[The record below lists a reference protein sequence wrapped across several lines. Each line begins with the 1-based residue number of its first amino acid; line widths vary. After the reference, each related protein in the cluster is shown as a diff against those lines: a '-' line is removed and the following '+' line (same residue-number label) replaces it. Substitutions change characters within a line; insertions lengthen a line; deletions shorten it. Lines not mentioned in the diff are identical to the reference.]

1 MRLFLSIWMLLL
13 IFTTGQAQDE
23 AAHRKAYLERVVG
36 VETHKDTTRVHDPV
50 MIRENGKYYLFT
62 TGWGISVFS
71 SDDQI
76 TWKRERPVF
85 DEVPEW
91 TREAVEDF
99 KGHIWAP
106 DIAYYNGQYHIYYSI
121 SSFGKNTSAMGVAT
135 NKTLDP
141 DSPDFEWVD
150 HGKVIQSVPGE
161 TDWNAIDA
169 NFIVDEAG
177 TPYLSFGSF
186 WGGLML
192 AQLTPDGL
200 SLAQEVDDLTVLA
213 TRQTS
218 TNAIEAPFIIQKDG
232 FYYLFASFDFCCR
245 GAESTYKVVVGRSE
259 NLAGA
264 YFDADGQ
271 SMLEGGGTLVVE
283 GGERYAGAGHNA
295 VVSFDGVDYLV
306 FHAYDME
313 RDGNSYLRILP
324 IEWENGW
331 PKVEAVY

>member
-1 MRLFLSIWMLLL
+1 MKTLFLLVMLSFF
-13 IFTTGQAQDE
+13 IDGMAQDE
-23 AAHRKAYLERVVG
+23 AARRRANLERSIG
-36 VETHKDTTRVHDPV
+36 VETHMDTTRVHDPV
-50 MIRENGKYYLFT
+50 MIRENGKYYMFT

-71 SDDQI
+71 SVDKI
-76 TWKRERPVF
+76 MWTRERPVF
-85 DEVPEW
+85 SEAPEW
-91 TREAVEDF
+91 AQATVPDF

-106 DIAYYNGQYHIYYSI
+106 DIALYNGQYHLYYSI
-121 SSFGKNTSAMGVAT
+121 SSFGKNTSAIGVAT

-150 HGKVIQSVPGE
+150 HGKVIQSIPDQ
-161 TDWNAIDA
+161 TNWNAIDA
-169 NFIVDEAG
+169 HFIQDEAG
-177 TPYLSFGSF
+177 TPYISFGSF

-200 SLAQEVDDLTVLA
+200 SLAQEVEDLTVLA
-213 TRQTS
+213 TRPLS
-218 TNAIEAPFIIQKDG
+218 TNAIEAPFIIQKEG

-259 NLAGA
+259 KLAGE
-264 YFDADGQ
+264 YLDAQGQ

-306 FHAYDME
+306 FHAYDMTH
-313 RDGNSYLRILP
+313 DGQSFLRILP
-324 IEWENGW
+324 ITWDNGW
-331 PKVEAVY
+331 PKVAAQF